1 MEKFQKPIKKALDKH
16 FFDHLT
22 LSESEANHFASKI
35 KKQPP
40 KRSLKRLAFIIPAVA
55 VGLVLLISFML
66 LKPFIDGTENVSATI
81 EKKATEEFGQPVFI
95 PEFKDYPITFATI
108 SHPPFSNEPVDLTIS
123 YGKSKGELEPAFSKE
138 VNRQKWEKEQGA
150 TLLYGPYQEQRAFS
164 IQYRPGRVEFDGDDL
179 KEREI
184 NGVPILYEHIKR
196 DAELVI
202 VNINANGG
210 TYLIDFIITDNFT
223 LADSEKVLGDITK
236 QMKKFPS

>member
-1 MEKFQKPIKKALDKH
+1 MDKFQKPIKKALDKH
-16 FFDHLT
+16 FFDQLT
-22 LSESEANHFASKI
+22 LSETEAAHFASKI
-35 KKQPP
+35 KKQPQ
-40 KRSLKRLAFIIPAVA
+40 KRSLRRLVFIIPAVA

-66 LKPFIDGTENVSATI
+66 LQPFIDGTENVSATI

-95 PEFKDYPITFATI
+95 PEFKDTPITFAAI
-108 SHPPFSNEPVDLTIS
+108 SHSPFSNEPVDLTIS
-123 YGKSKGELEPAFSKE
+123 YGKSKGKLEPAFSKE
-138 VNRQKWEKEQGA
+138 ANRKKWEKEQGV

-164 IQYRPGRVEFDGDDL
+164 IQYRPGRVEFDGDDI

-202 VNINANGG
+202 VHINANGG

>member
-1 MEKFQKPIKKALDKH
+1 MGKFRKPIKKALDKY

-22 LSESEANHFASKI
+22 LSETEANYFASKI
-35 KKQPP
+35 KKLPQ

-55 VGLVLLISFML
+55 AGLVLLISFML
-66 LKPFIDGTENVSATI
+66 LKPFINGTENVSATI

-138 VNRQKWEKEQGA
+138 ANRQKWEKEQGA

-164 IQYRPGRVEFDGDDL
+164 IQYRPGRVEFDWDDI

-202 VNINANGG
+202 VNINANGR

-223 LADSEKVLGDITK
+223 LADSEKVLEDITK
-236 QMKKFPS
+236 QMKKFSS